1 MEEMDA
7 DTVQWLKRRY
17 SDAPPQKKV
26 KFSQIH
32 EELACQFPSTK
43 FNSLTVS
50 KMIRKAFPNAES
62 RPFGRGH
69 QRYFFGLQEL
79 EQAHCSSTDD
89 LSKEELRLKLEEE
102 RSRRTELEL
111 KLKVAEEK
119 VHEMERTM
127 FTSTSLERQL
137 DTITTPCFKI
147 YHGPDSVSHFDDF
160 SIDSMISEVKQ
171 HAPDLLQLLSSLG
184 RAPTLMGQPSVEDA
198 DHLMKRAKSFLME
211 FLAHEFTDLAD
222 LKPFVPEHQSPHPV
236 CKSEVVPMK
245 VLFKDEK
252 YTAETIDI
260 LSQLMIDAN
269 LNCDPQVCTLIMST
283 CMCH

>member
-184 RAPTLMGQPSVEDA
+184 RAPTLMGQPGVKD
-198 DHLMKRAKSFLME
+198 ME
-211 FLAHEFTDLAD
+211 TVGALCSLV
-222 LKPFVPEHQSPHPV
+222 KGR
-236 CKSEVVPMK
+236 SEK
-245 VLFKDEK
+245 VLG
-252 YTAETIDI
+252 
-260 LSQLMIDAN
+260 LQLLMGLMLIARSTN
-269 LNCDPQVCTLIMST
+269 RQVSCTLVKETKLNIKYLCIPVGNQCAES
-283 CMCH
+283 CRYMCVIQHSMEVPQQACDRYEFH